1 MIRDVDIAPLD
12 AERLV
17 AVHASPVDA
26 LALLAP
32 FDALR
37 LGPEEWLCLD
47 TTARMVASALGADAL
62 VLDVG
67 DAYEGWRISGAGTPE
82 LLARICTLDV
92 ATLRPGFASRTAMA
106 GLPVVLR
113 ILDGDCELRIER
125 SYGAWFEA
133 WLRRC
138 RDG

>member
-1 MIRDVDIAPLD
+1 MIRDVDIAPLGE
-12 AERLV
+12 ERLV

-26 LALLAP
+26 PALLAR
-32 FDALR
+32 FEALR

-62 VLDVG
+62 VLDIG
-67 DAYEGWRISGAGTPE
+67 DAYAGWRISGDGTMA
-82 LLARICTLDV
+82 LLALVCSLDV
-92 ATLRPGFASRTAMA
+92 AALRPGDATRTAMA
-106 GLPVVLR
+106 GLPVILR
-113 ILDGDCELRIER
+113 MLDGSCELRIER
-125 SYGAWFEA
+125 GYGEWFEA